1 MQEIIIKIVDIF
13 EQFRMSPIPTIDRWN
28 EEGKAIFISK
38 VEGFVSHNR
47 PIQFFMLGYP
57 FKSLNHRDK
66 TIGTMPDLG
75 EELSLK
81 NFTTFNNAVK
91 TVYAP
96 GVEVHIAS
104 DGYVFNDILGES
116 DHTVREYQEINEH
129 FAVGGPVRI
138 HNLGDFYGMRNINRS
153 GIAALREKFME
164 QWAITEAQLEDRILN
179 DPDTTMLYRGM
190 SIFMEEELAVK
201 DYNSNNQRHKAAKI
215 LTREMMRRNEAYG
228 SMVLR
233 EFADMIKLSM
243 HNSTNV
249 KKFAFNLYPMNTI
262 VHGSPW
268 HTALLVKA
276 DGSMET
282 VKRRQAE
289 LAGYDLMWKDNQPYY
304 FLQS

>member
-1 MQEIIIKIVDIF
+1 MQEIIAQILAIF
-13 EQFRMSPIPTIDRWN
+13 EQFRMAPIPSIDRY
-28 EEGKAIFISK
+28 EQEGKALLATK
-38 VEGFVSHNR
+38 LEGFVSKYK

-66 TIGTMPDLG
+66 TIGSLPDLG

-81 NFTTFNNAVK
+81 NFATFNNAVK
-91 TVYAP
+91 TVYSP
-96 GVEVHIAS
+96 GIEIHIAS
-104 DGYVFNDILGES
+104 DGFVFNDILGES

-129 FAVGGPVRI
+129 LAIGGPVRI
-138 HNLGDFYGMRNINRS
+138 HNLINFYPAFGDRLHE
-153 GIAALREKFME
+153 LREHFMS

-179 DPDTTMLYRGM
+179 DLDTTMLYRGM
-190 SIFMEEELAVK
+190 SIFMEEELAIK
-201 DYNSNNQRHKAAKI
+201 AYNSNNQRHKAAKV

-228 SMVLR
+228 SMVLH
-233 EFADMIKLSM
+233 EFSDMIKLSM

-249 KKFAFNLYPMNTI
+249 KKYAFNLYPVNTT

-289 LAGYDLMWKDNQPYY
+289 EAGYDLMWKDQRPYY